1 MWAWAVKRGREREK
15 ATIRSVCGTEGS
27 ERDVETSRRRML
39 DQRAAPQLC
48 IVSHPIIPLS
58 NPERKTRGAN
68 RIDPARPPRVK
79 LVFFL
84 CQLSV
89 PFTLRVVMCTSP
101 AWGLEQLVFYI
112 WGLQWDFLR
121 VLTPIDMSP

>member
-1 MWAWAVKRGREREK
+1 MNVGVGGEEREREREK

-89 PFTLRVVMCTSP
+89 PFTLRVDVHVS
-101 AWGLEQLVFYI
+101 GLGARTACVLHL
-112 WGLQWDFLR
+112 GSTMGFLAG
-121 VLTPIDMSP
+121 IDIH